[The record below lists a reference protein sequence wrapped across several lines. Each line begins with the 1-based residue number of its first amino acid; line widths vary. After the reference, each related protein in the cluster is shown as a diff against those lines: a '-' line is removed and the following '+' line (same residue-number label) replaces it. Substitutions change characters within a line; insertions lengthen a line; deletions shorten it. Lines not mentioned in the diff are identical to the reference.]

1 MSRVEALYT
10 TVGASPVTVWLPG
23 IWAQVEVIDRSGSS
37 AVFARVDGVAPTVDG
52 AGAALVPP
60 GGGTV
65 LEVDTWLPLG
75 NIEGGVNAGKTRV
88 DLVAEGSATVE
99 VRGVARSG
107 RLSTGFAGAAGGGGG
122 PIPNPLPVTMTQ
134 TPTAWIS
141 DQRPVV
147 VGPAVVSWPDGAVEY
162 SVQVVEGEATL
173 RGGASGDVPMTAGT
187 TRRGGIPVGG
197 EEADTLAAW
206 ATLEVAEGG
215 SVVLAFTLR
224 A

>member
-1 MSRVEALYT
+1 MS
-10 TVGASPVTVWLPG
+10 GAQW
-23 IWAQVEVIDRSGSS
+23 W
-37 AVFARVDGVAPTVDG
+37 
-52 AGAALVPP
+52 
-60 GGGTV
+60 
-65 LEVDTWLPLG
+65 
-75 NIEGGVNAGKTRV
+75 
-88 DLVAEGSATVE
+88 EGSGRDA
-99 VRGVARSG
+99 RAMQPADDHIPGVHG
-107 RLSTGFAGAAGGGGG
+107 PFPTAGGGAGG
-122 PIPNPLPVTMTQ
+122 GVVIPNPLPVTMTQ

-173 RGGASGDVPMTAGT
+173 RGGASGDVPMAAGT

>member
-1 MSRVEALYT
+1 MS
-10 TVGASPVTVWLPG
+10 GAQW
-23 IWAQVEVIDRSGSS
+23 W
-37 AVFARVDGVAPTVDG
+37 
-52 AGAALVPP
+52 
-60 GGGTV
+60 
-65 LEVDTWLPLG
+65 
-75 NIEGGVNAGKTRV
+75 
-88 DLVAEGSATVE
+88 EGSGRDA
-99 VRGVARSG
+99 RAMQPADDHIPGVHG
-107 RLSTGFAGAAGGGGG
+107 PFPTAGGGAGGG
-122 PIPNPLPVTMTQ
+122 PTTTVTIDGPFPLPVSSTQ